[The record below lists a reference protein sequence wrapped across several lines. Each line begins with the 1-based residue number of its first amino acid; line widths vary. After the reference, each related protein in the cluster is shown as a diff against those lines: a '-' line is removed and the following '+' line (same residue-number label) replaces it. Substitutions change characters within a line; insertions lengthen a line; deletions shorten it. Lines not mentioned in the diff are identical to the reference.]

1 MLIQSDKMDRTYVDK
16 FLKEIDEIETINHR
30 ADKYIEDKKF
40 ETYMRREP
48 ERPPLPNQGH

>member
-1 MLIQSDKMDRTYVDK
+1 MDRTYVDK